1 MEGSEQRR
9 TADYV
14 AQKYHPPRGKMAL
27 YSGVEE
33 AMRALGDAEFGDTI
47 YVVTDGGENLSAI
60 SQRRL
65 VQNLITDG
73 IRTFVFL
80 VNTSDF
86 KTPEECEGSHNMEEL
101 AGQTGV
107 SPRLAEEWVS
117 DVSLRLWRSKSSVQR
132 PRLMRSI
139 LSSIADYQVRLTQ
152 TRDIAHRSTLLLPIR
167 TAWNPA
173 QLSRNL
179 SLVL

>member
-1 MEGSEQRR
+1 
-9 TADYV
+9 
-14 AQKYHPPRGKMAL
+14 L
-27 YSGVEE
+27 YSAVEE

-86 KTPEECEGSHNMEEL
+86 KTPEECEGSQNMEEL

-107 SPRLAEEWVS
+107 SPPLAEEWVS

-139 LSSIADYQVRLTQ
+139 FSSMRRLPSPPNSNS
-152 TRDIAHRSTLLLPIR
+152 RHRIDPKHFTLAYPHRLEPC
-167 TAWNPA
+167 TTKSQP
-173 QLSRNL
+173 
-179 SLVL
+179 